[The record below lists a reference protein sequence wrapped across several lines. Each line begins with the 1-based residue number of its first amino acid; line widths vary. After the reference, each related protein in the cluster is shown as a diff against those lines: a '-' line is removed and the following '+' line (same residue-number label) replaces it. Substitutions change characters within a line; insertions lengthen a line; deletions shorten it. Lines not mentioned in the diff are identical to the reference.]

1 MFILRKNM
9 LKIKNWEK
17 FNLYSAKN
25 PRYQKKMTWF
35 KFYGTDYINNIEIH
49 KLSFEQKAILVELWC
64 LGSESDG
71 VLPENFEIAFRLHYP
86 IDFIE
91 KIVGELFARGWLED
105 YYQSASIEK
114 NKIREREDKIV
125 LDKFNEFW
133 EVWPKGNRKVNRVG
147 CLKLW
152 QSQKLEEIGDKI
164 INHVKIMSDTD
175 WKKDNG
181 QWTPM
186 PATYLRQERFNT
198 DVSPKRKVWEGGV

>member
-1 MFILRKNM
+1 M

-71 VLPENFEIAFRLHYP
+71 VLPENFEIAFRLHYS

-91 KIVGELFARGWLED
+91 KLVGELLTRGWLEENYTD
-105 YYQSASIEK
+105 VRIEK
-114 NKIREREDKIV
+114 RREEKIREDIV

-133 EVWPKGNRKVNRVG
+133 KTYPASNRKVNKSG
-147 CLKLW
+147 CMKLW
-152 QSQKLEEIGDKI
+152 QSQNLEPIGEKI
-164 INHVKIMSDTD
+164 INHVKMMSDTD

-181 QWTPM
+181 QYIPM
-186 PATYLRQERFNT
+186 PATYLRQSRFDT
-198 DVSPKRKVWEGGV
+198 ELTPKRKSWEGGV

>member
-1 MFILRKNM
+1 M

-17 FNLYSAKN
+17 FNLYNPKN

-71 VLPENFEIAFRLHYP
+71 VLPENFEIAFRLHYS
-86 IDFIE
+86 IEFIE
-91 KIVGELFARGWLED
+91 KLVGELLTRGWLEEN
-105 YYQSASIEK
+105 YTTVRIEK
-114 NKIREREDKIV
+114 IREDKIREDNV

-133 EVWPKGNRKVNRVG
+133 KTYPASNRKVNKSG
-147 CLKLW
+147 CMKLW
-152 QSQKLEEIGDKI
+152 ESQNLETIGDKI
-164 INHVKIMSDTD
+164 INHVKMMTDTD

-181 QWTPM
+181 QYIPM

-198 DVSPKRKVWEGGV
+198 EVAPKRKVWEGGV

>member
-1 MFILRKNM
+1 MFILRTNM

-17 FNLYSAKN
+17 FNLYNAKN

-86 IDFIE
+86 IEFIE
-91 KIVGELFARGWLED
+91 KLVGELLTRGWLEEN
-105 YYQSASIEK
+105 YTTVRIEK
-114 NKIREREDKIV
+114 RREEKIREDNV
-125 LDKFNEFW
+125 LDKFDLFW
-133 EVWPKGNRKVNRVG
+133 KAYPASNRKVNKSG
-147 CLKLW
+147 CMKLW
-152 QSQKLEEIGDKI
+152 ESQNLETIGDKI
-164 INHVKIMSDTD
+164 INHVKMMADTD

-181 QWTPM
+181 QYIPM
-186 PATYLRQERFNT
+186 PATYLRQERFNA
-198 DVSPKRKVWEGGV
+198 DVAPKRKAWEGGV

>member
-1 MFILRKNM
+1 M

-49 KLSFEQKAILVELWC
+49 KLYFEQKAILVELWC

-71 VLPENFEIAFRLHYP
+71 VLPDNFEISFRLHYP

-91 KIVGELFARGWLED
+91 KIVNELYTRGWLED
-105 YYQSASIEK
+105 YQQSASIEK
-114 NKIREREDKIV
+114 IREEKIREDIV
-125 LDKFNEFW
+125 LDKFHEFW
-133 EVWPKGNRKVNRVG
+133 KSYPSSNRKVNKSG
-147 CLKLW
+147 CMKLW
-152 QSQKLEEIGDKI
+152 QSQNLEPIGDKI

-181 QWTPM
+181 QWIPM
-186 PATYLRQERFNT
+186 PATYLRQERYMT
-198 DVSPKRKVWEGGV
+198 SAEPKRKVWEGGV

>member
-1 MFILRKNM
+1 MLQM

-71 VLPENFEIAFRLHYP
+71 VLPDNFEISFRLHYP
-86 IDFIE
+86 VDFIE
-91 KIVGELFARGWLED
+91 KIVGELYARGWLED
-105 YYQSASIEK
+105 YSQSASIEK
-114 NKIREREDKIV
+114 NKSKIREDII
-125 LDKFNEFW
+125 LDKFFEFW
-133 EVWPKGNRKVNRVG
+133 EAYPRSNRKVNKTG
-147 CLKLW
+147 CMKLW
-152 QSQKLEEIGDKI
+152 QSQKLEQIGDKI
-164 INHVKIMSDTD
+164 INHVKIMADTD

-181 QWTPM
+181 QWIPM
-186 PATYLRQERFNT
+186 PATYLRQERFNIES
-198 DVSPKRKVWEGGV
+198 SPKRKVWEGGI

>member
-1 MFILRKNM
+1 M

-17 FNLYSAKN
+17 FNLYNAKN

-86 IDFIE
+86 IEFIE
-91 KIVGELFARGWLED
+91 KLVGELLTRGWLEEN
-105 YYQSASIEK
+105 YTTVRIEK
-114 NKIREREDKIV
+114 RREEKIREDNV
-125 LDKFNEFW
+125 LDKFDLFW
-133 EVWPKGNRKVNRVG
+133 KAYPASNRKVNKSG
-147 CLKLW
+147 CMKLW
-152 QSQKLEEIGDKI
+152 ESQNLETIGDKI
-164 INHVKIMSDTD
+164 INHVKMMADTD

-181 QWTPM
+181 QYIPM
-186 PATYLRQERFNT
+186 PATYLRQERFNA
-198 DVSPKRKVWEGGV
+198 DVAPKRKAWEGGV

>member
-1 MFILRKNM
+1 M

-17 FNLYSAKN
+17 FNLYNAKN

-71 VLPENFEIAFRLHYP
+71 VLPDNFEIAFRLHYP

-91 KIVGELFARGWLED
+91 KLVGELLTRGWLEEN
-105 YYQSASIEK
+105 YTTVSIEK
-114 NKIREREDKIV
+114 IREDKIREDIV
-125 LDKFNEFW
+125 LDKFNDFW
-133 EVWPKGNRKVNRVG
+133 KTYPASNRKVNKSG
-147 CLKLW
+147 CMKLW
-152 QSQKLEEIGDKI
+152 QSQNLEPIGDKI
-164 INHVKIMSDTD
+164 INHVKMMSETD

-181 QWTPM
+181 QWIPM
-186 PATYLRQERFNT
+186 PATYLRQERFNA
-198 DVSPKRKVWEGGV
+198 DVAPKRKAWEGGI

>member
-1 MFILRKNM
+1 M

-71 VLPENFEIAFRLHYP
+71 VLPDNFEISFRLHYP
-86 IDFIE
+86 VDFIE
-91 KIVGELFARGWLED
+91 KIVGELYARGWLED
-105 YYQSASIEK
+105 YSQSASIEK
-114 NKIREREDKIV
+114 NKSKIREDII
-125 LDKFNEFW
+125 LDKFFEFW
-133 EVWPKGNRKVNRVG
+133 EAYPRSNRKVNKTG
-147 CLKLW
+147 CMKLW
-152 QSQKLEEIGDKI
+152 QSQKLEQIGDKI
-164 INHVKIMSDTD
+164 INHVKIMADTD

-181 QWTPM
+181 QWIPM
-186 PATYLRQERFNT
+186 PATYLRQERFNIEL
-198 DVSPKRKVWEGGV
+198 SPKRKVWEGGI

>member
-1 MFILRKNM
+1 M

-17 FNLYSAKN
+17 FNLYSPKN
-25 PRYQKKMTWF
+25 PRYQKRMTWF

-49 KLSFEQKAILVELWC
+49 KLNFEQKAILVELWC

-71 VLPENFEIAFRLHYP
+71 ILPDNFEISFRLHYP
-86 IDFIE
+86 SDFIE
-91 KIVGELFARGWLED
+91 KIVGELHARGWLED
-105 YYQSASIEK
+105 YQQSASIEK
-114 NKIREREDKIV
+114 RREDKIREDIV

-181 QWTPM
+181 QWIPM

-198 DVSPKRKVWEGGV
+198 EFAPVRNSWDNAL

>member
-1 MFILRKNM
+1 M

-17 FNLYSAKN
+17 FNLYSPKN
-25 PRYQKKMTWF
+25 PRYQKRMTWF

-49 KLSFEQKAILVELWC
+49 KLNFEQKAILVELWC

-71 VLPENFEIAFRLHYP
+71 ILPDNFEISFRLHYP
-86 IDFIE
+86 SDFIE
-91 KIVGELFARGWLED
+91 KIVGELHVRGWLED
-105 YYQSASIEK
+105 YQQSASIEK
-114 NKIREREDKIV
+114 RREEKIREDIV

-181 QWTPM
+181 QWIPM

-198 DVSPKRKVWEGGV
+198 ELAAIRNSWDNAL

>member
-1 MFILRKNM
+1 M

-17 FNLYSAKN
+17 FNLYNPKN

-86 IDFIE
+86 IEFIE
-91 KIVGELFARGWLED
+91 KLVGELLTRGWLEEN
-105 YYQSASIEK
+105 YTTVRIEK
-114 NKIREREDKIV
+114 RREEKIREDNV

-133 EVWPKGNRKVNRVG
+133 KTYPASNRKVNKSG
-147 CLKLW
+147 CMKLW
-152 QSQKLEEIGDKI
+152 ESQNLEPIGDKI
-164 INHVKIMSDTD
+164 INHVKMMSETD
-175 WKKDNG
+175 WKESTAKLRTSDNSRS
-181 QWTPM
+181 QCI
-186 PATYLRQERFNT
+186 LLIKKI
-198 DVSPKRKVWEGGV
+198 VSR

>member
-1 MFILRKNM
+1 M

-17 FNLYSAKN
+17 FNLYSPKN
-25 PRYQKKMTWF
+25 PRYQKRMTWF

-49 KLSFEQKAILVELWC
+49 KLNFEQKAILVELWC

-71 VLPENFEIAFRLHYP
+71 ILPDNFEISFRLHYP
-86 IDFIE
+86 SDFIE
-91 KIVGELFARGWLED
+91 KIVSELHARGWLED
-105 YYQSASIEK
+105 YQQSASIEK
-114 NKIREREDKIV
+114 RREEKIREDIV

-164 INHVKIMSDTD
+164 INHVKIMSNTD

-181 QWTPM
+181 QWIPM
-186 PATYLRQERFNT
+186 PATYLRQSRFDIEMKPSRNAW
-198 DVSPKRKVWEGGV
+198 DNAK

>member
-17 FNLYSAKN
+17 FNLYNAKN

-71 VLPENFEIAFRLHYP
+71 VLPDNFEISFRLHYP
-86 IDFIE
+86 VDFIE
-91 KIVGELFARGWLED
+91 KIVGELFTRGWLED
-105 YYQSASIEK
+105 YQQSVSIEK
-114 NKIREREDKIV
+114 RREEKIREDIV
-125 LDKFNEFW
+125 LDKFQEFW
-133 EVWPKGNRKVNRVG
+133 KSYPSSNRKVNKTG
-147 CLKLW
+147 CMKLW
-152 QSQKLEEIGDKI
+152 QSQNLEPLGDKI
-164 INHVKIMSDTD
+164 INHVKIMADTD

-181 QWTPM
+181 QYIPM

-198 DVSPKRKVWEGGV
+198 ELTPKRKSWEGGV

>member
-1 MFILRKNM
+1 M

-17 FNLYSAKN
+17 FNLYSPKN
-25 PRYQKKMTWF
+25 PRYQKRMTWF

-49 KLSFEQKAILVELWC
+49 KLNFEQKAILVELWC

-71 VLPENFEIAFRLHYP
+71 ILPDNFEISFRLHYP
-86 IDFIE
+86 SDFIE
-91 KIVGELFARGWLED
+91 KIVGELHVRGWLED
-105 YYQSASIEK
+105 YQQSASIEK
-114 NKIREREDKIV
+114 RREEKIREDIM

-181 QWTPM
+181 QWIPM

-198 DVSPKRKVWEGGV
+198 ELAAIRNSWDNAL

>member
-1 MFILRKNM
+1 MLQM

-71 VLPENFEIAFRLHYP
+71 VLPDNFEISFRLHYP
-86 IDFIE
+86 VDFIE
-91 KIVGELFARGWLED
+91 KIVGELYARGWLED
-105 YYQSASIEK
+105 YSQSASIEK
-114 NKIREREDKIV
+114 NKSKIREDII
-125 LDKFNEFW
+125 LDKFFEFW
-133 EVWPKGNRKVNRVG
+133 EAYPRSNRKVNKTG
-147 CLKLW
+147 CMKLW
-152 QSQKLEEIGDKI
+152 QSQKLEQIGDKI
-164 INHVKIMSDTD
+164 INHVKIMADTD

-181 QWTPM
+181 QWIPM
-186 PATYLRQERFNT
+186 PATYLRQERFNIEL
-198 DVSPKRKVWEGGV
+198 SPKRKVWEGGI

>member
-1 MFILRKNM
+1 M

-71 VLPENFEIAFRLHYP
+71 VLPDNFEIAFRLHYP

-91 KIVGELFARGWLED
+91 KLVGELFTRGWLEEN
-105 YYQSASIEK
+105 YTTVSIEK
-114 NKIREREDKIV
+114 IREDKIREDIV
-125 LDKFNEFW
+125 LDKFNDFW
-133 EVWPKGNRKVNRVG
+133 KTYPASNRKVNKSG
-147 CLKLW
+147 CMKLW
-152 QSQKLEEIGDKI
+152 QSQNLEPIGDKI
-164 INHVKIMSDTD
+164 INHVKMMSETD

-181 QWTPM
+181 QWIPM
-186 PATYLRQERFNT
+186 PATYLRQERFNA
-198 DVSPKRKVWEGGV
+198 DVAPKRKAWEGGI

>member
-1 MFILRKNM
+1 M

-17 FNLYSAKN
+17 FNLYSPKN
-25 PRYQKKMTWF
+25 PRYQKRMTWF

-49 KLSFEQKAILVELWC
+49 KLNFEQKAILVELWC

-71 VLPENFEIAFRLHYP
+71 ILPDNFEISFRLHYP
-86 IDFIE
+86 SDFIE
-91 KIVGELFARGWLED
+91 KIVDELHARGWLED
-105 YYQSASIEK
+105 YQQSDSIEK
-114 NKIREREDKIV
+114 RREEKIREDIV

-181 QWTPM
+181 QWIPM

-198 DVSPKRKVWEGGV
+198 ELAPVRNSWDNAL

>member
-1 MFILRKNM
+1 M

-17 FNLYSAKN
+17 FNLYNAKN

-91 KIVGELFARGWLED
+91 KVVGELFTRGWLEEN
-105 YYQSASIEK
+105 YTTVSIEK
-114 NKIREREDKIV
+114 IREDKKREDIV
-125 LDKFNEFW
+125 LDKFYEFW
-133 EVWPKGNRKVNRVG
+133 KTYPASNRKVNKSG
-147 CLKLW
+147 CMKLW
-152 QSQKLEEIGDKI
+152 ESQNLEPIGDKI
-164 INHVKIMSDTD
+164 INHVKMMSDTD

-181 QWTPM
+181 QYIPM
-186 PATYLRQERFNT
+186 PATYLRQSRFDT
-198 DVSPKRKVWEGGV
+198 DVAPKRKAWEGGI

>member
-1 MFILRKNM
+1 M

-17 FNLYSAKN
+17 FNLYSPKN
-25 PRYQKKMTWF
+25 PRYQKRMTWF

-49 KLSFEQKAILVELWC
+49 KLNFEQKAILVELWC

-71 VLPENFEIAFRLHYP
+71 ILPDNFEISFRLHYP
-86 IDFIE
+86 SDFIE
-91 KIVGELFARGWLED
+91 KIVGELHVRGWLED
-105 YYQSASIEK
+105 YQQSASIEK
-114 NKIREREDKIV
+114 RREEKIREDIV

-181 QWTPM
+181 QWIPM

-198 DVSPKRKVWEGGV
+198 ELAPVRNSWDNAL

>member
-1 MFILRKNM
+1 M

-17 FNLYSAKN
+17 FNLYNAKN

-86 IDFIE
+86 IDFID
-91 KIVGELFARGWLED
+91 KLVKELFTRGWLEEN
-105 YYQSASIEK
+105 YTTVSIEK
-114 NKIREREDKIV
+114 IREKKIREDIV
-125 LDKFNEFW
+125 LDKFNDFW
-133 EVWPKGNRKVNRVG
+133 KTYPASNRKVNKSG
-147 CLKLW
+147 CMKLW
-152 QSQKLEEIGDKI
+152 QSQNLEPIGDKI
-164 INHVKIMSDTD
+164 INHVKMMSETD

-181 QWTPM
+181 QWIPM
-186 PATYLRQERFNT
+186 PATYLRQERFNA
-198 DVSPKRKVWEGGV
+198 DVAPKRKAWEGGI